1 MWLNLQIFRIKIVIL
16 IFYFTSAGINSKKE
30 KKQKS
35 KMACPK
41 TGLWSVELC
50 WNGGRLMEI
59 DSLHYTMEEANEVA
73 RHYFDQFDKEWMDN
87 IDIKDVQGKPYEGF
101 ACIDCGARSL
111 MVYVS
116 EQIFATAYLKMK
128 DLKDILRMKTGMT
141 KFPRKKDDLIQ
152 MIEELL
158 EKENAEK
165 GKLKEK
171 DSNAVEDSNVEKE
184 KSKDLPKQDD
194 KDLKRSISETDKENK
209 EVLSKKIKNKD

>member
-1 MWLNLQIFRIKIVIL
+1 
-16 IFYFTSAGINSKKE
+16 
-30 KKQKS
+30 
-35 KMACPK
+35 
-41 TGLWSVELC
+41 
-50 WNGGRLMEI
+50 
-59 DSLHYTMEEANEVA
+59 
-73 RHYFDQFDKEWMDN
+73 
-87 IDIKDVQGKPYEGF
+87 
-101 ACIDCGARSL
+101 

-141 KFPRKKDDLIQ
+141 KFSRKKDDLIQ